1 METLFIQHL
10 GIVNQNMIA
19 LEYPF
24 LTHAAHAHLIFHVF
38 SFYSGIEKGVD
49 VVVSSVEAYL
59 SALNK
64 MLDFKE

>member
-1 METLFIQHL
+1 
-10 GIVNQNMIA
+10 MIA

>member
-10 GIVNQNMIA
+10 GIVNQNLIA
-19 LEYPF
+19 LVYHF
-24 LTHAAHAHLIFHVF
+24 LIDSAHAHLIFHVF
-38 SFYSGIEKGVD
+38 SFYSGIGKGVD